1 MKILLHVRCR
11 QDVATGVCFKYM
23 AYFCSYAIC
32 DHLAKAGHL
41 TNYPWPS
48 YVDDRGR
55 CCGVAQT
62 YHFKCTNKF
71 IEYHRRRKIIR
82 YSFPST
88 LPMITKKVR
97 EKNPRFTDIL
107 VFSFALQISLPVM
120 RNRKCVSQCSSKVR
134 VEMGQPGIM
143 PQR

>member
-32 DHLAKAGHL
+32 DHLAKAGRL

-62 YHFKCTNKF
+62 
-71 IEYHRRRKIIR
+71 
-82 YSFPST
+82 PGGGT
-88 LPMITKKVR
+88 LGISGWGCAAGSLEPLT
-97 EKNPRFTDIL
+97 FTR
-107 VFSFALQISLPVM
+107 A
-120 RNRKCVSQCSSKVR
+120 SSAEFCHPKL
-134 VEMGQPGIM
+134 E
-143 PQR
+143 